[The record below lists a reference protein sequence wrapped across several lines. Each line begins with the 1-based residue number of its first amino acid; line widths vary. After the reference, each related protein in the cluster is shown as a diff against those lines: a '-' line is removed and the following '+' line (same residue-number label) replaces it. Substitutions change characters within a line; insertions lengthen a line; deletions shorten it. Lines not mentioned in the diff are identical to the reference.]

1 MEGRGIVKKGELEEL
16 IRLYPLRGRMVEA
29 ITPTAEEYAK
39 SHGLHGALV
48 LAKKTVHELLP
59 SMRALSIDLKQDP
72 DKGGYP
78 IVCFTITIKE
88 PVAHVLE
95 LDDALQDAL
104 YDRIPT
110 ESLPYFSFAYRFE

>member
-1 MEGRGIVKKGELEEL
+1 MEV
-16 IRLYPLRGRMVEA
+16 
-29 ITPTAEEYAK
+29 ITPAAEEYAR
-39 SHGLHGALV
+39 SHGLYGALV

-72 DKGGYP
+72 DEGGYP
-78 IVCFTITIKE
+78 SIGFTITIKE

-110 ESLPYFSFAYRFE
+110 EYLPYFSFAYRFE